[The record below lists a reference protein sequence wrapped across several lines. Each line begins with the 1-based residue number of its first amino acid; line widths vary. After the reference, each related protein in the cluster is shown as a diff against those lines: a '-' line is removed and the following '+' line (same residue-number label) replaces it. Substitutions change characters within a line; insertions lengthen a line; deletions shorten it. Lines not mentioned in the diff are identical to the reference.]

1 MSKIIDKEGNQ
12 GLVEKLQELG
22 LSDKEA
28 AVYLA
33 LLPRQDIGSSKLIQ
47 TTGLHG
53 QFVYDALAKLE
64 SLGLARHV
72 IQRGRK
78 KFSANTPNRLLSLV
92 EEKRLA
98 AQSVA
103 KELQNRFAGSHEQDF
118 EVYQGESAFIAH
130 QLDQLRKLP
139 EGTTVDVFAS
149 HTERYMAT
157 FELYGMAE
165 EYERIRVEREIHTRY
180 IGAEA
185 QRERLQKMSA
195 TRELWEYKIFPGLGV
210 GQMSIEIHPESVNFV
225 VYGNEIL
232 DFALLSKDAAAGY
245 REFFNALWAMAKK

>member
-103 KELQNRFAGSHEQDF
+103 K
-118 EVYQGESAFIAH
+118 
-130 QLDQLRKLP
+130 
-139 EGTTVDVFAS
+139 
-149 HTERYMAT
+149 
-157 FELYGMAE
+157 
-165 EYERIRVEREIHTRY
+165 
-180 IGAEA
+180 
-185 QRERLQKMSA
+185 
-195 TRELWEYKIFPGLGV
+195 
-210 GQMSIEIHPESVNFV
+210 
-225 VYGNEIL
+225 
-232 DFALLSKDAAAGY
+232 
-245 REFFNALWAMAKK
+245 